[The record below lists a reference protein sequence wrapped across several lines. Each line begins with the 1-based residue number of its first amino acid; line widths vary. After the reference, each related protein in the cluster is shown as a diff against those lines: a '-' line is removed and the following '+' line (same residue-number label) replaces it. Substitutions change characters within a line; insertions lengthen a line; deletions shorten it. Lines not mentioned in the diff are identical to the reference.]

1 MHAPRRP
8 PRPAQQRTAQGVKAH
23 YPPLSLLSG
32 CRTVKTPPPS
42 AYRLQRGCTA
52 CGARPVSTQRGS
64 GQCQVLYSLLF
75 SRESVISRF
84 CFLSSPVITIATQ
97 LGTCTRACT
106 RSTLYDRDMCPRA
119 SIMLRYHGL
128 SSATVSPC
136 RAAVTSPY
144 PSLCTTT
151 AIAASAASVAQARQ
165 ASPPATAGFGLA
177 AWGGAA
183 AAAAGRR

>member
-1 MHAPRRP
+1 MMHAPRRP
-8 PRPAQQRTAQGVKAH
+8 PRPAQQRTAHGVKAH
-23 YPPLSLLSG
+23 PPLRVFSPAVAPS
-32 CRTVKTPPPS
+32 TPPPS
-42 AYRLQRGCTA
+42 AIRQRGCT

-64 GQCQVLYSLLF
+64 GQRQVLYSLLF
-75 SRESVISRF
+75 TRESVISRF